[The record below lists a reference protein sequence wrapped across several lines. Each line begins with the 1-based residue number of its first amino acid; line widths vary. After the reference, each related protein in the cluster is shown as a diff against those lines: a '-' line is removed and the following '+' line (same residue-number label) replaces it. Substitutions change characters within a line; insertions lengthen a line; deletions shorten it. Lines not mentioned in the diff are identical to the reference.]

1 MTTIPQHPLQNRI
14 PYRLVHEDGQWLCRW
29 LYVGDHRF
37 SEPFFDETIQVCKKH
52 AFNSKPFHSV
62 STLND
67 LPVLAKSLPS
77 VPPRAF
83 IFHISRCGSTLLSQL
98 LGMDENTISLA
109 EVPLL
114 DELLQLR
121 RRSPGQE
128 AALDQAFAAAV
139 SACAQ
144 KRTGREQH
152 LFVKLDSWH
161 IIFYDVIRR
170 LYPNVPCVLLY
181 RSPAEVLSSH
191 RKHRGMQAVPG
202 VLDPA
207 IFGFSDHEVSGMD
220 LDAYTARVLERY
232 LLAFAGIAARQPGIL
247 LINYREGAAAM
258 LEKTLAHAGVSHSRA
273 MLDKMTARSLY
284 HSKHPGQAFA
294 GDKCDTINEQ
304 YLRAAMEAYE
314 LLEKKRK

>member
-1 MTTIPQHPLQNRI
+1 MTANLQHPLQNWI

-29 LYVGDHRF
+29 LYLDDHRF
-37 SEPFFDETIQVCKKH
+37 NEPFFDETIQVCKKH
-52 AFNSKPFHSV
+52 AFNSSPFHSV
-62 STLND
+62 SRPDD
-67 LPVLAKSLPS
+67 LPALAESLPS
-77 VPPRAF
+77 VPPGAF

-98 LGMDENTISLA
+98 LSMDENTISLA
-109 EVPLL
+109 EVPLF
-114 DELLQLR
+114 DELLQQLR
-121 RRSPGQE
+121 RNPGQE
-128 AALDQAFAAAV
+128 EKLDQVFAAAI
-139 SACAQ
+139 SLCAQ

-161 IIFYDVIRR
+161 IFFYDVIRR
-170 LYPNVPCVLLY
+170 LYPGVPCVLLY
-181 RSPAEVLSSH
+181 RSPDEVLSSH

-207 IFGFSDHEVSGMD
+207 IFGFSDQEVSGMD

-232 LLAFAGIAARQPGIL
+232 LLAFAGIAAGEPGVL

-258 LEKTLAHAGVSHSRA
+258 LEQTLAHAGVSHSQA
-273 MLDKMTARSLY
+273 MLDSMIARSLY
-284 HSKHPGQAFA
+284 HSKHPGQVFA
-294 GDKCDTINEQ
+294 QDRYDAINKG